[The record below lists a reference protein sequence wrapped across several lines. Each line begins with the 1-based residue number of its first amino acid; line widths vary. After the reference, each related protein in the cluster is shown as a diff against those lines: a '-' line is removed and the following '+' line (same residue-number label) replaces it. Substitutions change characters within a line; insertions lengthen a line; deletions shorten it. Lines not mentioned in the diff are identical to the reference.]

1 MTEFSRKNYSSGDN
15 GTSQRAAARFIDAG
29 NTREPSGA
37 KLFLVTKSAAPIGHP
52 QKLSADCADFH
63 RKFLRKAAF
72 SLEICVNLRN
82 LWTKQFAL
90 LPYRCRFLAFASTEI
105 I

>member
-1 MTEFSRKNYSSGDN
+1 MRRFS
-15 GTSQRAAARFIDAG
+15 Q
-29 NTREPSGA
+29 
-37 KLFLVTKSAAPIGHP
+37 
-52 QKLSADCADFH
+52 
-63 RKFLRKAAF
+63 KFLGKAAF

-90 LPYRCRFLAFASTEI
+90 LPYRCRFLAFAGTEI